1 MSRGWAGSGEEIILV
16 DLHGHNEEEDMF
28 EKIKELCAL
37 DPTLIWGAGLALGTW
52 IVIGVL
58 HLRDHLADKKRWK
71 GGLSE

>member
-1 MSRGWAGSGEEIILV
+1 
-16 DLHGHNEEEDMF
+16 MF

-37 DPTLIWGAGLALGTW
+37 DPTLIWGAGLAVGAW
-52 IVIGVL
+52 ILIGLL